1 MKILAVLN
9 EKGGVGKTTI
19 ATNLARGL
27 QLMGQSAIIIDS
39 DPQGSARDWYA
50 AAKEDNTLPPVV
62 GMDRPPLFKN
72 LKHVAQEFA
81 WAVIDGSPRVE
92 ELSVAS
98 IKVADLV
105 LIPVQPSPYD
115 IWATESLVDLVKTR
129 QELTNGKPAAAFLI
143 SRQIVGTK
151 LASEIREAL
160 EGYQLPILKS
170 LTSQRVLYAQSAA
183 RGSTVL
189 DDEPGGAAAEEIR
202 MLVEEVMTWR

>member
-27 QLMGQSAIIIDS
+27 QLAGQSAIIIDS

-50 AAKEDNTLPPVV
+50 AAKEDNPLPPVV

-98 IKVADLV
+98 IKVADLI

-115 IWATESLVDLVKTR
+115 IWAAESLVDLVKTR

-151 LASEIREAL
+151 LAGEVREAL

-170 LTSQRVLYAQSAA
+170 LTSQRVVYAQSAT

-202 MLVEEVMTWR
+202 VLVEEIIAWR

>member
-9 EKGGVGKTTI
+9 EKGGVGKTTM

-27 QLMGQSAIIIDS
+27 QLAGQSAIIIDS

-50 AAKEDNTLPPVV
+50 AAREDNQLPPVV

-72 LKHVAQEFA
+72 LKHVAQGFA

-92 ELSVAS
+92 DLAVAA

-129 QELTNGKPAAAFLI
+129 QELANGKPSAAFLI

-151 LASEIREAL
+151 LAAEAREAL
-160 EGYQLPILKS
+160 EGYQLPILQN
-170 LTSQRVLYAQSAA
+170 LTSQRVIYANSAA

-189 DDEPGGAAAEEIR
+189 DDEPTGAAAEEIR
-202 MLVEEVMTWR
+202 ALVKEIIAWR

>member
-1 MKILAVLN
+1 MTVLAILN

-27 QLMGQSAIIIDS
+27 QLAGQATILIDS

-50 AAKEDNTLPPVV
+50 AAGEDSPLPPVV

-72 LKHVAQEFA
+72 IRSVTQGFT
-81 WAVIDGSPRVE
+81 WAVIDGSPRIE
-92 ELSVAS
+92 ELAVAA

-115 IWATESLVDLVKTR
+115 IWAAESLAELVKTR
-129 QELTNGKPAAAFLI
+129 LEVMEGKLKAAFMV

-151 LASEIREAL
+151 LAGEVREAL
-160 EGYQLPILKS
+160 EGYGLPILQAF
-170 LTSQRVLYAQSAA
+170 TSQRVIYANSAA
-183 RGSTVL
+183 QGSTVL
-189 DDEPGGAAAEEIR
+189 DDEPQGAAATEIR
-202 MLVEEVMTWR
+202 SLVDEVLAWG

>member
-27 QLMGQSAIIIDS
+27 QMVGLSAIIVDS

-50 AAKEDNTLPPVV
+50 AAKEDTTLPPVV

-72 LKHVAQEFA
+72 LKHVAREFA
-81 WAVIDGSPRVE
+81 WAVIDSSPRVE

-115 IWATESLVDLVKTR
+115 IWAAESLVDLVKTQR
-129 QELTNGKPAAAFLI
+129 ELTDGKPAAAFLI

-151 LASEIREAL
+151 LAGEVREAL
-160 EGYQLPILKS
+160 EGYHLPILKN

-202 MLVEEVMTWR
+202 ALVEEIVAWR

>member
-1 MKILAVLN
+1 MKVLAVLN

-27 QLMGQSAIIIDS
+27 QLAGQSAIVIDS
-39 DPQGSARDWYA
+39 DHQGSARDWYA
-50 AAKEDNTLPPVV
+50 AASEDNSLPPVV

-72 LKHVAQEFA
+72 LKHVTQGFA
-81 WAVIDGSPRVE
+81 WAVIDGSPRIE
-92 ELSVAS
+92 ELAVAA

-115 IWATESLVDLVKTR
+115 IWAAESLVDLVKTR
-129 QELTNGKPAAAFLI
+129 QEIADGKPGAAFLI

-151 LASEIREAL
+151 LVGEAREAL
-160 EGYQLPILKS
+160 EGYHLPIFKS
-170 LTSQRVLYAQSAA
+170 LTSQRVIYANSAA

-189 DDEPGGAAAEEIR
+189 DDEPAGAAAEEIR
-202 MLVEEVMTWR
+202 ALVKEIVAWR